1 MAETEFQ
8 NDFDFV
14 GNNMVCN
21 PGVWSDVR
29 MLYPTRLVKGA
40 CCYWSADSIA
50 DRRICGWYQQATR
63 DRYHAAMNESA
74 TTRKVAGMRE
84 DFWKSKRSIALGRSL
99 VGSGAKPQR
108 RAKIRRRNDH
118 VLVIPST
125 TLPDVLGHRG
135 NPAGFC
141 GYPKPHLLPDMVI
154 IASTRGNNHAQFL
167 FK

>member
-1 MAETEFQ
+1 MVST
-8 NDFDFV
+8 
-14 GNNMVCN
+14 GN
-21 PGVWSDVR
+21 SR
-29 MLYPTRLVKGA
+29 QE
-40 CCYWSADSIA
+40 S
-50 DRRICGWYQQATR
+50 
-63 DRYHAAMNESA
+63 HAAMNESA
-74 TTRKVAGMRE
+74 TTRKVAGMQE

-141 GYPKPHLLPDMVI
+141 GYQKLHLLPDMVI
-154 IASTRGNNHAQFL
+154 ASTRGNDHAQFL